1 MEKLNVCIYWMLVTK
16 NVIRNKNNCE
26 IKKKIYGNYSPEDF
40 MKEFRKSKYS
50 NNYYK
55 FKNTF
60 KKIYE

>member
-1 MEKLNVCIYWMLVTK
+1 MLVTK